1 MTMSLFGF
9 TLVRV
14 TELESLRGTAAAA
27 PPVPAASRDE
37 PAASRDETAASR
49 DEPAAR
55 ETADQPSG
63 PLAED
68 PVPEAP
74 PPVARE
80 LVRLADQLPDL
91 LPGKPGV
98 TDDTVNDT
106 VQWLNTRIQEVLA
119 ACDVV
124 RVEEAGRLDFSRH
137 EVAGTRPAPDADSA
151 HHIAAT
157 VRPGYSWRGRM
168 LRPQQVIAYVLAQPD
183 SPGDE
188 SQ

>member
-14 TELESLRGTAAAA
+14 TELESLRGAAAAAAAAAAAGAAAGAPAGAAAAA
-27 PPVPAASRDE
+27 PPVPAAP
-37 PAASRDETAASR
+37 PAE
-49 DEPAAR
+49 E
-55 ETADQPSG
+55 
-63 PLAED
+63 

-98 TDDTVNDT
+98 ADDTVNDT
-106 VQWLNTRIQEVLA
+106 VQWLNTRIQELLA
-119 ACDVV
+119 ACDVI
-124 RVEEAGRLDFSRH
+124 RIEEAGCLDFSRH

-168 LRPQQVIAYVLAQPD
+168 LRPQQVIAYVLAPPD